1 MSVDCRRG
9 MKASRVE
16 REEMGREE
24 KCGTGGRRERRGWV
38 KKNLDGWEKREKR
51 MGREEFGRVDRE
63 TFAGKCCVNC
73 QVIGSNM
80 WPCG

>member
-38 KKNLDGWEKREKR
+38 EKNLDGWEKR
-51 MGREEFGRVDRE
+51 
-63 TFAGKCCVNC
+63 
-73 QVIGSNM
+73 
-80 WPCG
+80 